1 MNTKQ
6 IEFILE
12 LAKTQNF
19 NKAAENLGVSQPTMT
34 YQIKSA
40 EKEIGFD
47 IFDRSGKGAVLTPA
61 GSQFAGQL
69 KSIYESLRSAIEQGQ
84 NFSRSVKDDI
94 RIAMPIRS
102 AVYFLP
108 EAIRRF
114 SSQYPAV
121 SVTPTFD
128 WYGCKDSFLR
138 GEQDIL
144 FAMDF
149 EMKRVPDI
157 SRHPLFDS
165 RFFLI
170 TDRNDPLSR
179 KAKVTAADLAGR
191 TLMVGGG
198 SPPVLRAIQNRVVS
212 EGKVMY
218 FNSRDHDTT
227 LTNVAA
233 GRGVCIAP
241 DFLNDH
247 CEEFCWTPFDTAET
261 IHCSLYTHK
270 NEKRKAV
277 KDFIKILQDFY
288 L

>member
-121 SVTPTFD
+121 SVTPLLI
-128 WYGCKDSFLR
+128 G
-138 GEQDIL
+138 
-144 FAMDF
+144 MDA
-149 EMKRVPDI
+149 RI
-157 SRHPLFDS
+157 RS
-165 RFFLI
+165 
-170 TDRNDPLSR
+170 
-179 KAKVTAADLAGR
+179 
-191 TLMVGGG
+191 
-198 SPPVLRAIQNRVVS
+198 S
-212 EGKVMY
+212 EGTGH
-218 FNSRDHDTT
+218 SLRDG
-227 LTNVAA
+227 LRN
-233 GRGVCIAP
+233 
-241 DFLNDH
+241 
-247 CEEFCWTPFDTAET
+247 ET
-261 IHCSLYTHK
+261 GARHQPSPS
-270 NEKRKAV
+270 
-277 KDFIKILQDFY
+277 F
-288 L
+288 

>member
-1 MNTKQ
+1 
-6 IEFILE
+6 
-12 LAKTQNF
+12 
-19 NKAAENLGVSQPTMT
+19 
-34 YQIKSA
+34 
-40 EKEIGFD
+40 
-47 IFDRSGKGAVLTPA
+47 
-61 GSQFAGQL
+61 
-69 KSIYESLRSAIEQGQ
+69 
-84 NFSRSVKDDI
+84 
-94 RIAMPIRS
+94 
-102 AVYFLP
+102 
-108 EAIRRF
+108 
-114 SSQYPAV
+114 
-121 SVTPTFD
+121 
-128 WYGCKDSFLR
+128 
-138 GEQDIL
+138 
-144 FAMDF
+144 MDF

-157 SRHPLFDS
+157 RRHPLFDS

-170 TDRNDPLSR
+170 TDRNDPLS
-179 KAKVTAADLAGR
+179 KKTKVTAADLAGR

-212 EGKVMY
+212 EGKVTY

-261 IHCSLYTHK
+261 IPCSLYTHK

-288 L
+288 R